1 MVHSF
6 PTRRSSDLFDVPHIV
21 EDYVHRAGRTARAN
35 MTGYS
40 YTLVS
45 ADELHDFCQ
54 IERTIKTRIEQ
65 VKLENFDY
73 NSKPAEAL
81 EVPLAQRIA
90 EIRAFKAACRTRAAE
105 KQARRNGTPTTAR
118 TANTG
123 NHARVTEK
131 PATRQHETR
140 RATTAGEPTRYQTAG
155 QRSATTSHQPR
166 RTSER
171 PTGQRE
177 TTTNGNRTNQ
187 QRHETRNEQRQPQ
200 RRKDNSHLPDI
211 F

>member
-1 MVHSF
+1 M
-6 PTRRSSDLFDVPHIV
+6 PHVV
-21 EDYVHRAGRTARAN
+21 EDYAYRAGRTARAN

-73 NSKPAEAL
+73 NSKPAESL

-90 EIRAFKAACRTRAAE
+90 EIRAFKAACRNRAAE

-118 TANTG
+118 TASTS
-123 NHARVTEK
+123 NHARVTGK
-131 PATRQHETR
+131 AHNPAAR
-140 RATTAGEPTRYQTAG
+140 
-155 QRSATTSHQPR
+155 HQKNHNCR
-166 RTSER
+166 RTDQTSYCR
-171 PTGQRE
+171 PENCHHRS
-177 TTTNGNRTNQ
+177 
-187 QRHETRNEQRQPQ
+187 P
-200 RRKDNSHLPDI
+200 DPPHL
-211 F
+211 